1 MRNQSMVDEAIVHI
15 IDDDRAIRDSL
26 GLLLQ
31 TEGYVVR
38 TYESARIFLSDVTES
53 ERGCVVTDVRMPEI
67 TGLDLLSAMR
77 ERHIFMPIILITA
90 HADVPLAVQ
99 AMKMGAIDLIEK
111 PFDDEALLA
120 AIRQALKRWNDDATR
135 VAKTQSIRARLA
147 TLTRRENEVLNGLLK
162 GQPNKVIAHELGISM
177 RTVEVHRASV
187 MAKMEA
193 RSLPELVQLA
203 LAGSQEDS
211 GSGHA

>member
-1 MRNQSMVDEAIVHI
+1 MAGDTIVHI
-15 IDDDRAIRDSL
+15 IDDDRAVRDSL
-26 GLLLQ
+26 SLLLQ
-31 TEGYVVR
+31 TEGYTVQ
-38 TYESARIFLSDVTES
+38 TYESARVFLETIEQN

-77 ERHIFMPIILITA
+77 EHQIFMPIILITA

-99 AMKMGAIDLIEK
+99 AMKMGAIDLLEK
-111 PFDDEALLA
+111 PFDDEALLT
-120 AIRQALKRWNDDATR
+120 AIKQALKRWNDDASR
-135 VAKTQSIRARLA
+135 AAKTQSIRARLA
-147 TLTRRENEVLNGLLK
+147 TLTRRENEVLSGLLK

-203 LAGSQEDS
+203 LAASQEDS
-211 GSGHA
+211 GPGHA

>member
-1 MRNQSMVDEAIVHI
+1 MAGDTVHI
-15 IDDDRAIRDSL
+15 IDDDRAVRDSL
-26 GLLLQ
+26 SLLLQ
-31 TEGYVVR
+31 TEGYGVR
-38 TYESARIFLSDVTES
+38 TYESGRMFLDMIEPN

-77 ERHIFMPIILITA
+77 ERQIFMPIILITA

-99 AMKMGAIDLIEK
+99 AMKMGAIDLLEK
-111 PFDDEALLA
+111 PFDDEALLT
-120 AIRQALKRWNDDATR
+120 AIRQALKRWSDDATR

-147 TLTRRENEVLNGLLK
+147 TLTRRENEVLSGLLK

-203 LAGSQEDS
+203 LAASQEDMRPGRS
-211 GSGHA
+211 